1 MTVLNFKKS
10 GEMIVAFR
18 LRYGCMP
25 LVMLTFLALLNYTAA
40 AQQAPQKAAWSVTT
54 NKHNAELE
62 KADISA
68 LKNIET
74 TVSASDTVLDIE
86 TKTAIKIAPIVLLK
100 PNLAAILSLRQ
111 SLDLQFKQLQQLT
124 ETEDSFNPRFGELYS
139 AYART
144 LMKMGRL
151 PEARKMFVNA
161 LHNVKVNNGVN
172 SMQQR
177 PVLRELFKMEFFTEN
192 VNDAEKHLKRLL
204 WIEKENSDD
213 SYSFDMIMTLGNYYL
228 SQYLVSKKPTETSL
242 IGLNES
248 IHYFGYAL
256 RRYRTPLLKVLMRRS
271 SYQRQYIIMF

>member
-1 MTVLNFKKS
+1 M
-10 GEMIVAFR
+10 
-18 LRYGCMP
+18 
-25 LVMLTFLALLNYTAA
+25 
-40 AQQAPQKAAWSVTT
+40 
-54 NKHNAELE
+54 
-62 KADISA
+62 

-74 TVSASDTVLDIE
+74 SVSASDTVLDIE

-124 ETEDSFNPRFGELYS
+124 ETEDSFDPRFGELYS

-151 PEARKMFVNA
+151 PEARKIFVNA

-177 PVLRELFKMEFFTEN
+177 PVLRELFKMEIFTEN

-213 SYSFDMIMTLGNYYL
+213 SY
-228 SQYLVSKKPTETSL
+228 
-242 IGLNES
+242 
-248 IHYFGYAL
+248 
-256 RRYRTPLLKVLMRRS
+256 
-271 SYQRQYIIMF
+271 

>member
-1 MTVLNFKKS
+1 
-10 GEMIVAFR
+10 
-18 LRYGCMP
+18 
-25 LVMLTFLALLNYTAA
+25 MLTFLALLNYTAA

-62 KADISA
+62 KADISV

-74 TVSASDTVLDIE
+74 SVSASDTVLDIE

-124 ETEDSFNPRFGELYS
+124 ETEDSFDPRFGELYS

-151 PEARKMFVNA
+151 PEARKIFVNA

-177 PVLRELFKMEFFTEN
+177 PVLRELFKMEIFTEN

-213 SYSFDMIMTLGNYYL
+213 SY
-228 SQYLVSKKPTETSL
+228 
-242 IGLNES
+242 
-248 IHYFGYAL
+248 
-256 RRYRTPLLKVLMRRS
+256 
-271 SYQRQYIIMF
+271 